1 MDDIEIVIKISE
13 KEYNEIKEN
22 KYGVFSGHIFET
34 IRNGRPLSDYP
45 PNYQRMAIGLPPVI
59 HHEKPMTK
67 EDIDKSAWIPV
78 TERLPEDYGPYL
90 VTVKDEL
97 RGGLHAMVCKYIPT
111 NLVFRWSKQDINGGV
126 IAWMPLPESYK
137 ESEDNKE

>member
-1 MDDIEIVIKISE
+1 MTDREKEIVMAYAGMCTLTGDELLTFQKYVEDIVGRPVSMDKIKIIVDEMKKKVEDTFTELCSKNDNSE
-13 KEYNEIKEN
+13 PK
-22 KYGVFSGHIFET
+22 
-34 IRNGRPLSDYP
+34 
-45 PNYQRMAIGLPPVI
+45 
-59 HHEKPMTK
+59 
-67 EDIDKSAWIPV
+67 WIPV

-97 RGGLHAMVCKYIPT
+97 RGGLHEMVCKYIPT
-111 NLVFRWSKQDINGGV
+111 NLVFRWSKQDVNGGV

>member
-1 MDDIEIVIKISE
+1 MKLVIEIDE

-34 IRNGRPLSDYP
+34 IRNGKPLSEP
-45 PNYQRMAIGLPPVI
+45 
-59 HHEKPMTK
+59 K
-67 EDIDKSAWIPV
+67 WIPV

-97 RGGLHAMVCKYIPT
+97 RGGLHEMVCKYIPN
-111 NLVFRWSKQDINGGV
+111 NLVFRWSKQDVNGGV